1 MHLIHKHFQ
10 TDTDKFTF
18 SKLFLRVFFFFFPF
32 FFRHRINIRG
42 VLSTLGFLH
51 LMARDCLRI
60 KLSVAEA

>member
-1 MHLIHKHFQ
+1 MHFIHKHFQ

-18 SKLFLRVFFFFFPF
+18 SKLILRVFFFFFL

>member
-18 SKLFLRVFFFFFPF
+18 SKLLLRGFFF